1 MASQS
6 NFDYVIIGAGSA
18 GCILAARL
26 SEDPATRVLVIE
38 AGGPD
43 RDPLIKIPLA
53 WMKFVRDRLHD
64 WKYDTEPE
72 PNMAGRHF
80 EITRGKVLGGS
91 SSINAMAYV
100 RGHAGDYDR
109 WAGNGLP
116 GWTYEDLLPR
126 FKRTESWQ
134 GGGSE
139 LRGGGGPIQTRESTF
154 RDPVIEAYLEA
165 VQQAGYPLTPDYNG
179 EQNEGFGRAQQTIRD
194 GRRNSAADGYLR
206 PALSRPNLTLEM
218 NAQVTGIKMEG
229 GRAVGVSYAG
239 RGGAQENVSCDG
251 EVILSGGA
259 INSPQLLML
268 SGIGPEDALR
278 AHGIEVQIDSPG
290 VGENLSDHI
299 STAVGFDRLD
309 RGSFYHQMRLDRVM
323 KDMPSAYLLGRG
335 PATDFPGGI
344 MGFVKTDP
352 ELKVPDLQYLFSAAP
367 PNAHPWFPL
376 IRPAWRDGF
385 FCRAILLHPRS
396 RGSVRLASADPL
408 AKPLIRNNFLVE
420 PSDLETLRK
429 GVRLARHF
437 SMQPALDPFRGAE
450 VTPGAE
456 VTGDD
461 ALDDHISRTSMTVYH
476 PNGTCR
482 MGPDDASVVDGTLRV
497 RGADA
502 LRVVDAS
509 IMPDLVGGNTNAAV
523 MVIAEKAADM
533 ILAGD

>member
-154 RDPVIEAYLEA
+154 RDPVIEA
-165 VQQAGYPLTPDYNG
+165 
-179 EQNEGFGRAQQTIRD
+179 
-194 GRRNSAADGYLR
+194 
-206 PALSRPNLTLEM
+206 
-218 NAQVTGIKMEG
+218 
-229 GRAVGVSYAG
+229 
-239 RGGAQENVSCDG
+239 
-251 EVILSGGA
+251 
-259 INSPQLLML
+259 
-268 SGIGPEDALR
+268 
-278 AHGIEVQIDSPG
+278 
-290 VGENLSDHI
+290 
-299 STAVGFDRLD
+299 
-309 RGSFYHQMRLDRVM
+309 
-323 KDMPSAYLLGRG
+323 
-335 PATDFPGGI
+335 
-344 MGFVKTDP
+344 
-352 ELKVPDLQYLFSAAP
+352 
-367 PNAHPWFPL
+367 
-376 IRPAWRDGF
+376 
-385 FCRAILLHPRS
+385 
-396 RGSVRLASADPL
+396 
-408 AKPLIRNNFLVE
+408 
-420 PSDLETLRK
+420 
-429 GVRLARHF
+429 
-437 SMQPALDPFRGAE
+437 
-450 VTPGAE
+450 
-456 VTGDD
+456 
-461 ALDDHISRTSMTVYH
+461 
-476 PNGTCR
+476 
-482 MGPDDASVVDGTLRV
+482 
-497 RGADA
+497 
-502 LRVVDAS
+502 
-509 IMPDLVGGNTNAAV
+509 
-523 MVIAEKAADM
+523 
-533 ILAGD
+533 